1 MLDCFHFAT
10 SANGFIF
17 IGLPDA
23 KLRPQ
28 VLGRPVGG
36 LTGSRVAG
44 ALARIPIEDLVAFY
58 SEYWKEKGFERR
70 ISIGTWVDNL
80 VFAS

>member
-1 MLDCFHFAT
+1 M
-10 SANGFIF
+10 
-17 IGLPDA
+17 
-23 KLRPQ
+23 
-28 VLGRPVGG
+28 LGRPVGG